1 MHGPWTEE
9 ERFILKHLDLVAW
22 TEEERNDMHGPWTE

>member
-1 MHGPWTEE
+1 MHGPWTQE

-22 TEEERNDMHGPWTE
+22 TEEERTDMH